1 MYDTPTTPE
10 PRSPWRRALREA
22 RIIIVVSALIAVTY
36 NIFAVTSIPWLREVH
51 QKDTTASAVADTAN
65 AGMPGDTAT
74 GGVDTVA
81 TATPIDTAAVPAI
94 DSTKLAGLTKAQ
106 QDSIVKAQRDSVKA
120 AKELA
125 TRQRDSLQQADLLK
139 VFSGNG
145 DINTDV
151 AKRAFDKKMALFI
164 DARPEDQF
172 NASHIA
178 GAMHIYAEQ
187 WQLSIPEIVKIPKD
201 KPIITYCGGGDECEL
216 SHDLAKNLRAMGYT
230 NVVVYVGGITDWNA
244 KKYPVSGGQ

>member
-10 PRSPWRRALREA
+10 ERSPWRRALREA
-22 RIIIVVSALIAVTY
+22 RIIIVASVLIAVTY

-51 QKDTTASAVADTAN
+51 AKDTTASAALDT
-65 AGMPGDTAT
+65 TS
-74 GGVDTVA
+74 GG
-81 TATPIDTAAVPAI
+81 TPIDTAGAGIDTTATTIPVDTATVPAI

-106 QDSIVKAQRDSVKA
+106 QDSIVKAQRDSA
-120 AKELA
+120 RSAKELA
-125 TRQRDSLQQADLLK
+125 TRQRDSVQRAELQA
-139 VFSGNG
+139 VFAGNG

-151 AKRAFDKKMALFI
+151 AKRAFDRKMAVFI

-172 NASHIA
+172 NAGHIA
-178 GAMHIYAEQ
+178 GSMHIYAEQ

-230 NVVVYVGGITDWNA
+230 SVVVYTGGITDWAA
-244 KKYPVSGGQ
+244 KKYPVTGAQ